1 MSRINTTVDSGDAV
15 TNSDLVIEAIIENM
29 DIKHKLFSE
38 LDQKAPRY
46 ALNILYNYYTVATI
60 LKNSKPV
67 ETI

>member
-46 ALNILYNYYTVATI
+46 ALNIDIPVASVVNTRY
-60 LKNSKPV
+60 
-67 ETI
+67 